1 MFLLAAPGIQSTQG
15 MSLDLLSPCWQ
26 QWLLR
31 WLDTA
36 RPRQEK
42 EQHAVVISSSQRRAN
57 LGSALVTP
65 VLRAGARVEQRG
77 SSCRAES
84 HCVAPVASSNAT
96 ALWVPG
102 RGLKLKQY

>member
-15 MSLDLLSPCWQ
+15 MSLDLLSPCWR

-36 RPRQEK
+36 RPCQEK
-42 EQHAVVISSSQRRAN
+42 EPHAVVISGSQRRAD

-65 VLRAGARVEQRG
+65 LLREGASVEQRG
-77 SSCRAES
+77 S
-84 HCVAPVASSNAT
+84 
-96 ALWVPG
+96 
-102 RGLKLKQY
+102 